1 MTVQD
6 FMKELDQLGR
16 PVSKQVVYQWIYAE
30 KIKAVDKKPPFN
42 IRSQWHIDESE
53 VEKFK

>member
-1 MTVQD
+1 MTVQE
-6 FMKELDQLGR
+6 FIKELDKLGR

-42 IRSQWHIDESE
+42 SRSQWHIEESE